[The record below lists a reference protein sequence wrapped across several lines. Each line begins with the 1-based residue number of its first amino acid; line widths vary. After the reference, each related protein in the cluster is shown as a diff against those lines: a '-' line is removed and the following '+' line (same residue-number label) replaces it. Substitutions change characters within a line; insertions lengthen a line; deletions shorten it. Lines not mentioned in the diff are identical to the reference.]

1 MVIGSYS
8 TVQCSKEL
16 NMDRAMGLL
25 SPLGGEADSGRGGGG
40 GYGFW
45 LRFAS

>member
-40 GYGFW
+40 YGFW